1 MKKISTDDA
10 PEVAHEQDRS
20 EPRTGPEPAP
30 KRRAPRAPGQ
40 VVTCGWCGT
49 EVPVPARGRV
59 PKWCS
64 SSCRHRA
71 WEQRRAAD
79 SGRSAIEIKDR
90 VVETTRTVTVVQHHR
105 NPGARP
111 LSATVRDRVRRGP
124 QRAHRTSRHR
134 PLPVLTPAVTAL
146 LDAMRRRGR

>member
-1 MKKISTDDA
+1 MSRTD
-10 PEVAHEQDRS
+10 PSPQ
-20 EPRTGPEPAP
+20 PAP
-30 KRRAPRAPGQ
+30 KRSAPRAPGQ

-71 WEQRRAAD
+71 WDQRRAAD
-79 SGRSAIEIKDR
+79 SGRSAIEIRDR

-105 NPGARP
+105 TEVPVPYRP
-111 LSATVRDRVRRGP
+111 QSAIEYAQVLTELTERLDTGRIYDRDL
-124 QRAHRTSRHR
+124 
-134 PLPVLTPAVTAL
+134 PLLTPAVTAL
-146 LDAMRRRGR
+146 LDAMRRRVR

>member
-1 MKKISTDDA
+1 MNSTD
-10 PEVAHEQDRS
+10 PSPKQ
-20 EPRTGPEPAP
+20 AP
-30 KRRAPRAPGQ
+30 KRSAPRAPGQ

-90 VVETTRTVTVVQHHR
+90 VVETVRTVTVVQHHR
-105 NPGARP
+105 SEVPVPYRP
-111 LSATVRDRVRRGP
+111 QSAIEYAQVLTELTERLDTGRIYDRD
-124 QRAHRTSRHR
+124 
-134 PLPVLTPAVTAL
+134 LPVLTPAVTAL
-146 LDAMRRRGR
+146 LDAMRRRVR

>member
-1 MKKISTDDA
+1 MNSTD
-10 PEVAHEQDRS
+10 PSPTQ
-20 EPRTGPEPAP
+20 AP
-30 KRRAPRAPGQ
+30 KRSAPRAPGQ

-105 NPGARP
+105 TEVPVPYRP
-111 LSATVRDRVRRGP
+111 QSAIEYAQVLTELTERLDTGRIYDRD
-124 QRAHRTSRHR
+124 
-134 PLPVLTPAVTAL
+134 LPVLTPAVTAL
-146 LDAMRRRGR
+146 LDAMRRRVR